1 MNRLPLLIS
10 YKLPRVGK
18 DFVIK
23 AAIAGSPSRLRQFC
37 REHEIDAVFSSVFET
52 AIGTQAALKLA
63 VELSQLPT
71 GRRSRC
77 SQSQSR
83 QKKSSCLSCEEA
95 WF

>member
-1 MNRLPLLIS
+1 
-10 YKLPRVGK
+10 
-18 DFVIK
+18 VIK

-71 GRRSRC
+71 DGGAGC
-77 SQSQSR
+77 SQSPNR
-83 QKKSSCLSCEEA
+83 VKKSQAKLIM
-95 WF
+95 